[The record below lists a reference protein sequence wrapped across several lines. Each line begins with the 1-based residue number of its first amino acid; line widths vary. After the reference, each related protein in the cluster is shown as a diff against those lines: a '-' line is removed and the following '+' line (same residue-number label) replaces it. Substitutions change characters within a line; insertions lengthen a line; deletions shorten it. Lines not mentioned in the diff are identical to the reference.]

1 MKKLLVMLLIICM
14 AVSMAACSNG
24 NNDTTQSPASANGD
38 DPVAENNTSQE
49 NGGATTETNGSNI
62 LVAYFSRTGEQYGV
76 GVIEKGNTAIVADM
90 IAEETGA
97 DTFEILPADDYYPTT
112 YKELTEVAQQEKNE
126 NARPAIKDEIIDFSD
141 YDTVFIGYPNW
152 WGDMPMIVYTFLES
166 YDFDGKTVIP
176 FCTHAGSGLSGTEGT
191 MKSKLS
197 GATVETGLAVTGAT
211 AQNDQDSARTAVESW
226 LSKLGY

>member
-24 NNDTTQSPASANGD
+24 NNDTTQSPALANGD

-112 YKELTEVAQQEKNE
+112 YKELTEIAQQEKNE
-126 NARPAIKDEIIDFSD
+126 NARPAIKDEIINFSD

-191 MKSKLS
+191 IKSKLS

-211 AQNDQDSARTAVESW
+211 AQNDQSSARTAVESW

>member
-126 NARPAIKDEIIDFSD
+126 NARPAIKDEIINFSD

-211 AQNDQDSARTAVESW
+211 AQNDQSSARTAVESW